1 MTKKEM
7 TEIFAVMQLAYPR
20 AEMFKGGVG
29 TLKPTIELWA
39 ACLPDVDF
47 WTGQQAI
54 RHICRE
60 SKFPPTIAEFR
71 AAAEDVHRDIET
83 SIGMCINAIRVADH
97 LEGVEAYYAS
107 LPDGSPIKATIDR
120 MGGTPALSTTYT
132 HNGRK
137 CSKWNWTEFAAAYK
151 SLIRSDNAIEGQ
163 KAKALEAPRKDKSN
177 DSKR

>member
-1 MTKKEM
+1 MTNKEM
-7 TEIFAVMQLAYPR
+7 SELFSVMMLAYPR
-20 AEMFKGGVG
+20 AEMFRGGVG

-54 RHICRE
+54 RRICRE

-71 AAAEDVHRDIET
+71 AAAEDVHRDIDST
-83 SIGMCINAIRVADH
+83 IGRYINDIRTADVI
-97 LEGVEAYYAS
+97 EGVEAYYAS
-107 LPDGSPIKATIDR
+107 LPEGSPIKATIDR
-120 MGGTPALSTTYT
+120 MGGTAALSTTYT

-137 CSKWNWTEFAAAYK
+137 CSKWNWPEFAAAYK
-151 SLIRSDNAIEGQ
+151 SLIRSGNAIEGQ

>member
-29 TLKPTIELWA
+29 TLKPTIELWV

-54 RHICRE
+54 RRVCRE

-71 AAAEDVHRDIET
+71 AAAEDVHRDIECT
-83 SIGMCINAIRVADH
+83 IRRYINDIRTADAI
-97 LEGVEAYYAS
+97 EGIEAYYTS
-107 LPDGSPIKATIDR
+107 LPEGSPIKATIDR
-120 MGGTPALSTTYT
+120 MGGTPTLYTTYT
-132 HNGRK
+132 HNGRQ
-137 CSKWNWTEFAAAYK
+137 CSKWNWPEFAAAYK
-151 SLIRSDNAIEGQ
+151 NLIRNGNAIEER
-163 KAKALEAPRKDKSN
+163 KAKALEAPRKDNCN
-177 DSKR
+177 DNKR